1 MNDLGIEL
9 GDNRVRVRV
18 RVKHRDSHIGRRVKV
33 RVRVRALDCSAEQ
46 RISGSRPQRKQRSPT
61 LFEG

>member
-18 RVKHRDSHIGRRVKV
+18 RVKHRDSHIGRRVRV
-33 RVRVRALDCSAEQ
+33 RVRVLDCSAEQ
-46 RISGSRPQRKQRSPT
+46 RISGSRLHP
-61 LFEG
+61 

>member
-18 RVKHRDSHIGRRVKV
+18 RVKRRDSHIGRRVRV
-33 RVRVRALDCSAEQ
+33 RVRVRVLDCSAEQ
-46 RISGSRPQRKQRSPT
+46 RITGSRLHP
-61 LFEG
+61 